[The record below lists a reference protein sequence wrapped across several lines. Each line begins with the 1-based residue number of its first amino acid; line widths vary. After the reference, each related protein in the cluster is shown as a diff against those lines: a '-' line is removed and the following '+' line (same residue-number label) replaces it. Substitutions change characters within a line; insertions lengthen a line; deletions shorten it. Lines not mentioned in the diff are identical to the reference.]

1 MGASNT
7 TCCLDQWLNELV
19 FIKVSGNIVHSFIAR
34 AILKVYYPE
43 VAERL
48 IRGNLEPESEVH

>member
-1 MGASNT
+1 M
-7 TCCLDQWLNELV
+7 E
-19 FIKVSGNIVHSFIAR
+19 NIVHSFIAR
-34 AILKVYYPE
+34 AILKVYDPE